1 MNKSSNSIPMSTQLL
16 EEYTSEEGD
25 IRFTKVKLWL
35 MHTGLNLNGSVFNKD
50 VVEKAIPTLANTP
63 IMASVSYNFDG
74 EKDFEGHETDIE
86 ITEDGEIKLINSTV
100 PFGVIPETNNA
111 KFETRLG
118 DDMVER
124 EYLTCEGILW
134 NKWDDAVEI
143 LQSKG
148 GVTGQS
154 MEISPNYTGYF
165 DGENMIFETFSF
177 YGACLLG
184 DDVTPAMK
192 NSTVEIKYAAKTDEL
207 IKEKLQ
213 VFNNIVY
220 ANKGGN
226 EVPKKDT
233 TVFDEQEAHANA
245 QGDSTTGKNVEGEPK
260 ANANEAS
267 TKEEKSL
274 ETDGQ
279 EGQEREEKAS
289 EETIIDSPLSA
300 EEQVTVQVENVE
312 DIIDTHKEVKEDID
326 NLPEAVDMIT
336 VAGVEYSAEDIAAKL
351 TELAS
356 VKSQLA
362 EYQSK
367 FEALQKEVHAEKVEK
382 LFSTHKDSLSIESI
396 EKLKAQA
403 DGITLPELE
412 TLIFAEIGRQNYS
425 AKPKAET
432 KATNFSQIAIPVNK
446 TSNNS
451 LEDIVASWK

>member
-220 ANKGGN
+220 ANKGGK

-233 TVFDEQEAHANA
+233 VVFEEQEVKEKA
-245 QGDSTTGKNVEGEPK
+245 QEETTSKTEVVEEPK
-260 ANANEAS
+260 TKVTSA
-267 TKEEKSL
+267 KEEKVL
-274 ETDGQ
+274 ETEEQ
-279 EGQEREEKAS
+279 EKQEKPS
-289 EETIIDSPLSA
+289 EETIIDAPPSA
-300 EEQVTVQVENVE
+300 EDQVLVQTEEVGDV
-312 DIIDTHKEVKEDID
+312 IDTHKEVKDDID
-326 NLPEAVDMIT
+326 NLPEAADMIT
-336 VAGVEYSAEDIAAKL
+336 VSGVEYSAEEIAEKL
-351 TELAS
+351 TELSS

-367 FEALQKEVHAEKVEK
+367 FEALQKEVHAEKVEQ

-412 TLIFAEIGRQNYS
+412 TLIYAEIGRQNYS

-432 KATNFSQIAIPVNK
+432 NTTNFSQVAIPVNK

>member
-220 ANKGGN
+220 ANKGGK

-233 TVFDEQEAHANA
+233 TVFEDQEVKEKA
-245 QGDSTTGKNVEGEPK
+245 QEEPTSKTEVAEEPETK
-260 ANANEAS
+260 AKAKVAS
-267 TKEEKSL
+267 AKEEKVL
-274 ETDGQ
+274 ETKKQ
-279 EGQEREEKAS
+279 EKQEKPS
-289 EETIIDSPLSA
+289 EEPIIGAPPS
-300 EEQVTVQVENVE
+300 VE
-312 DIIDTHKEVKEDID
+312 DQVVVQTEEVGDVIDTHKEVKDDID
-326 NLPEAVDMIT
+326 NLPEAADMIT
-336 VAGVEYSAEDIAAKL
+336 ISGVEYSAEDIAEKL

-367 FEALQKEVHAEKVEK
+367 FEALQKEVHSEKVEQ

-412 TLIFAEIGRQNYS
+412 TLIYAEIGRQNYS
-425 AKPKAET
+425 AKPKAEAN
-432 KATNFSQIAIPVNK
+432 ATNFSQVAIPVNK

>member
-154 MEISPNYTGYF
+154 MEISPNFTGYF

-220 ANKGGN
+220 ANKGGK

-233 TVFDEQEAHANA
+233 TVFEDQEVKEKA
-245 QGDSTTGKNVEGEPK
+245 QEKPTSKTEVVEEPETK
-260 ANANEAS
+260 AKAKVAS
-267 TKEEKSL
+267 AKEEKVL
-274 ETDGQ
+274 ETKKQ
-279 EGQEREEKAS
+279 EKQEKPS
-289 EETIIDSPLSA
+289 EEPIIDTPPS
-300 EEQVTVQVENVE
+300 VE
-312 DIIDTHKEVKEDID
+312 DQVVVQTEEVDDVIDTHKEVKDDID
-326 NLPEAVDMIT
+326 NLPEAADMIT
-336 VAGVEYSAEDIAAKL
+336 ISGVEYSAEDIAEKL

-367 FEALQKEVHAEKVEK
+367 FEALQKEVHAEKVEQ

-412 TLIFAEIGRQNYS
+412 TLIYAEIGRQNYS

-432 KATNFSQIAIPVNK
+432 NATNFSQVAIPVNK

>member
-220 ANKGGN
+220 ANKGGK

-233 TVFDEQEAHANA
+233 TVFEDQETKEKA
-245 QGDSTTGKNVEGEPK
+245 QEEPTSKTEVTEEPK
-260 ANANEAS
+260 TKAKAKVTSA
-267 TKEEKSL
+267 KEEKVL
-274 ETDGQ
+274 ETEKQ
-279 EGQEREEKAS
+279 EKQEKPS
-289 EETIIDSPLSA
+289 EEPIIDAPPS
-300 EEQVTVQVENVE
+300 VE
-312 DIIDTHKEVKEDID
+312 DQVVVQTEEVGDVIDTHKEVKDDID
-326 NLPEAVDMIT
+326 NLPEATDMIT
-336 VAGVEYSAEDIAAKL
+336 ISGVEYSAEDIAAKL

-367 FEALQKEVHAEKVEK
+367 FEALQKEVHAEKVEQ

-412 TLIFAEIGRQNYS
+412 TLIYAEIGRQNYS
-425 AKPKAET
+425 AKPKT
-432 KATNFSQIAIPVNK
+432 QVKPNQPTFSHVGIPVNK
-446 TSNNS
+446 TSKTS
-451 LEDIVASWK
+451 LEDIVASW

>member
-226 EVPKKDT
+226 EVLKKDT
-233 TVFDEQEAHANA
+233 TVFDEQDVQVNA
-245 QGDSTTGKNVEGEPK
+245 QDDTTVGKKVEGEPK
-260 ANANEAS
+260 ANAKKAS

-274 ETDGQ
+274 ET
-279 EGQEREEKAS
+279 EGQEKEGKAS

-312 DIIDTHKEVKEDID
+312 DVIDTHKEVKEDID

>member
-124 EYLTCEGILW
+124 EYLACEGILW

-220 ANKGGN
+220 ANKGGK

-233 TVFDEQEAHANA
+233 AVFEDQKAKEKAQEEPT
-245 QGDSTTGKNVEGEPK
+245 SKTEVVEEPETK
-260 ANANEAS
+260 AKAKVTSA
-267 TKEEKSL
+267 KEEK
-274 ETDGQ
+274 EP
-279 EGQEREEKAS
+279 
-289 EETIIDSPLSA
+289 IIDAPPS
-300 EEQVTVQVENVE
+300 VE
-312 DIIDTHKEVKEDID
+312 DQVVVQTEEVGDVIDTHKEVKDDID
-326 NLPEAVDMIT
+326 NLPEAADMIT
-336 VAGVEYSAEDIAAKL
+336 ISGVEYSAEDIAEKL

-367 FEALQKEVHAEKVEK
+367 FEALQKEVHAEKVEQ

-412 TLIFAEIGRQNYS
+412 TLIYAEIGRQNYS

-432 KATNFSQIAIPVNK
+432 NATNFSQVAIPVNK

>member
-220 ANKGGN
+220 ANKGGK

-233 TVFDEQEAHANA
+233 AVFEDQKAKEKAQEEPT
-245 QGDSTTGKNVEGEPK
+245 SKTEVVEEPETK
-260 ANANEAS
+260 AKAKVTSA
-267 TKEEKSL
+267 KEEKVL
-274 ETDGQ
+274 ETKKQ
-279 EGQEREEKAS
+279 EKQEKPS
-289 EETIIDSPLSA
+289 EEPIIDAPPS
-300 EEQVTVQVENVE
+300 VE
-312 DIIDTHKEVKEDID
+312 DQVVVQTEEVGDVIDTHKEVKDDID
-326 NLPEAVDMIT
+326 NLPEAADMIT
-336 VAGVEYSAEDIAAKL
+336 ISGVEYSAEDIAEKL

-367 FEALQKEVHAEKVEK
+367 FEALQKEVHAEKVEQ

-412 TLIFAEIGRQNYS
+412 TLIYAEIGRQNYS

-432 KATNFSQIAIPVNK
+432 NATNFSQVAIPVNK

>member
-220 ANKGGN
+220 ANKGGK

-233 TVFDEQEAHANA
+233 TVFEDQEVKEEA
-245 QGDSTTGKNVEGEPK
+245 QEEPTVKKNVEEEPK
-260 ANANEAS
+260 TKVTAKKAS

-274 ETDGQ
+274 ET
-279 EGQEREEKAS
+279 EGQEK
-289 EETIIDSPLSA
+289 EETIIDSPLSV
-300 EEQVTVQVENVE
+300 EDQVTVQVENVE
-312 DIIDTHKEVKEDID
+312 DIIDTHKEIKEDID
-326 NLPEAVDMIT
+326 NLPEAADMIT
-336 VAGVEYSAEDIAAKL
+336 ISGVEYSAEDIAAKL

-367 FEALQKEVHAEKVEK
+367 FEALQKEVHAEKVEQ

-412 TLIFAEIGRQNYS
+412 TLIYAEIGRQNYS
-425 AKPKAET
+425 AKPKAKT
-432 KATNFSQIAIPVNK
+432 NTTNFSQVAIPANK

>member
-220 ANKGGN
+220 ANKGGK

-233 TVFDEQEAHANA
+233 TVFEDQETKEKA
-245 QGDSTTGKNVEGEPK
+245 QEEPTSKTEVTEEPK
-260 ANANEAS
+260 TKAKAKVTS
-267 TKEEKSL
+267 TKEEKVL
-274 ETDGQ
+274 ETEKQ
-279 EGQEREEKAS
+279 EKQEKPS
-289 EETIIDSPLSA
+289 EEPIIDAPPS
-300 EEQVTVQVENVE
+300 VE
-312 DIIDTHKEVKEDID
+312 DQVVVQTEEVGDVIDTHKEVKDDID
-326 NLPEAVDMIT
+326 NLPEATDMIT
-336 VAGVEYSAEDIAAKL
+336 ISGVEYSAEDIATKL

-367 FEALQKEVHAEKVEK
+367 FEALQKEVHAEKVEQ

-412 TLIFAEIGRQNYS
+412 TLIYAEIGRQNYS
-425 AKPKAET
+425 AKPKT
-432 KATNFSQIAIPVNK
+432 QVKPNQPTFSHVGIPVNK
-446 TSNNS
+446 TSKTS
-451 LEDIVASWK
+451 LEDIVASW

>member
-220 ANKGGN
+220 ANKGGK

-233 TVFDEQEAHANA
+233 TVFEDQETKEKA
-245 QGDSTTGKNVEGEPK
+245 QEEPTSKTEVTEEPK
-260 ANANEAS
+260 TKAKAKVTSA
-267 TKEEKSL
+267 KEEKVL
-274 ETDGQ
+274 ETEKQ
-279 EGQEREEKAS
+279 EKQEKPS
-289 EETIIDSPLSA
+289 EEPIIDAPPS
-300 EEQVTVQVENVE
+300 VE
-312 DIIDTHKEVKEDID
+312 DQVVVQTEEVGDVIDTHKEVKDDID
-326 NLPEAVDMIT
+326 NLPEATDMIT
-336 VAGVEYSAEDIAAKL
+336 ISGVEYSAEDIAAKL

-367 FEALQKEVHAEKVEK
+367 FEALQKEVHAEKVEQ

-412 TLIFAEIGRQNYS
+412 TLIYAEIGRQNYS
-425 AKPKAET
+425 AKPKAQVKPNQPT
-432 KATNFSQIAIPVNK
+432 FSHVGIPVNK
-446 TSNNS
+446 TSKTS
-451 LEDIVASWK
+451 LEDIVASW

>member
-184 DDVTPAMK
+184 NDVTPAMK

-220 ANKGGN
+220 ANKGGK

-233 TVFDEQEAHANA
+233 TVFEDQETKEKA
-245 QGDSTTGKNVEGEPK
+245 QEEPTSKTEVTEEPK
-260 ANANEAS
+260 TKAKAKVTS
-267 TKEEKSL
+267 TKEEKVL
-274 ETDGQ
+274 ETEKQ
-279 EGQEREEKAS
+279 EKQEKPS
-289 EETIIDSPLSA
+289 EEPIIDAPPS
-300 EEQVTVQVENVE
+300 VE
-312 DIIDTHKEVKEDID
+312 DQVVVQTEEVGDVIDTHKEVKDDID
-326 NLPEAVDMIT
+326 NLPEATDMIT
-336 VAGVEYSAEDIAAKL
+336 ISGVEYSAEDIATKL

-367 FEALQKEVHAEKVEK
+367 FEALQKEVHAEKVEQ

-412 TLIFAEIGRQNYS
+412 TLIYAEIGRQNYS
-425 AKPKAET
+425 AKPKT
-432 KATNFSQIAIPVNK
+432 QVKPNQPTFSHVGIPVNK
-446 TSNNS
+446 TSKTS
-451 LEDIVASWK
+451 LEDIVASW